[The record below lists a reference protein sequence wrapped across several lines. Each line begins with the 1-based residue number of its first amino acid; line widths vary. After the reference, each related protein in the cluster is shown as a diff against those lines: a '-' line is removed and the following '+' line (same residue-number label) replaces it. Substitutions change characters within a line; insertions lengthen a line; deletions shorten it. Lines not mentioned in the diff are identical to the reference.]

1 MRKIWIA
8 LLALLL
14 LAATAVPV
22 YAADGDEEQLEQE
35 WRVQMQESIEE
46 QLQTLDLSEMENAL
60 LELDQSS
67 KDSLGSYSVRQM
79 IVDIAN
85 GEMPFSAGDL
95 LSMLGKLFLGKAA
108 GSWVLLLKAVVLA
121 LLCSL
126 LTHMRSSFGGQGA
139 SEAGYFVCYMLIM
152 VILVQT
158 LVSSI
163 AIGTE
168 AIGTMVSMMQGAL
181 PVLLLLLT
189 ALGGAVS
196 ASVFQP
202 AAVFLTGT
210 IATIF
215 KNAVLPVVLTSG
227 VFTIV
232 SNISEQIQTKRLS
245 SLLRSGCKWL
255 VGAVLTVYVAVIALQ
270 GLGAASIDGISIRTM
285 KYTIDRFVPIAGGM
299 ISDTMDTFLAS
310 SLIVKNATG
319 IAFLVICMATL
330 AAPVVQILANV
341 FLFRVAAA
349 VLEPVSD
356 KRLVDCMYELS
367 DVLVLL
373 LVIVLA
379 MAVMM
384 MSTIGMM
391 MAAGNAN
398 VMLR

>member
-1 MRKIWIA
+1 MKKIWTVC
-8 LLALLL
+8 LALFLL
-14 LAATAVPV
+14 PLFALPAGAF
-22 YAADGDEEQLEQE
+22 DQEEQQIQQE
-35 WRVQMQESIEE
+35 WREQMQQGIDE
-46 QLQTLDLSEMENAL
+46 QLQTLDLSSLEEAL
-60 LELDQSS
+60 SRLDPSS
-67 KDSLGSYSVRQM
+67 QDSLNSYSVRQM
-79 IVDIAN
+79 IQDIAS
-85 GEMPFSAGDL
+85 GEMPFSAGDI
-95 LSMLGKLFLGKAA
+95 LSMLGRLFLGRAA
-108 GSWVLLLKAVVLA
+108 GSWGLLLKAVVLA

-126 LTHMRSSFGGQGA
+126 LSHMRSSFGGEGA
-139 SEAGYFVCYMLIM
+139 SEAAYFVCYMLIM

-163 AIGTE
+163 GTGTE
-168 AIGTMVSMMQGAL
+168 AMGAMVSMMQGAF
-181 PVLLLLLT
+181 PVLLVLLT

-202 AAVFLTGT
+202 AMVFLTGT
-210 IATIF
+210 IATVF
-215 KNAVLPVVLTSG
+215 KDVISPVVLTSG

-232 SNISEQIQTKRLS
+232 SNISERIQTKRLA
-245 SLLRSGCKWL
+245 SLLKSACKWM
-255 VGAVLTVYVAVIALQ
+255 VGAVLTIYVAMIALQ
-270 GLGAASIDGISIRTM
+270 GISAASIDGISIRTM

-310 SLIVKNATG
+310 SLVVKNATG
-319 IAFLVICMATL
+319 VAFLVICIATL
-330 AAPVVQILANV
+330 AAPVVQLLVNV

-367 DVLVLL
+367 EVLVLL

-379 MAVMM
+379 LAVMM
-384 MSTIGMM
+384 MSTIGLM